1 MAHDPARV
9 TFRRVVLGDDTA
21 WDALY
26 EGRIIARVMRVP
38 SLGRAYSKSRMGT
51 RHIMV
56 WQSSV
61 ADVPGL
67 SDEDRRVVERELRR
81 RDKTKRQMTAAH
93 ILASYERANVQ
104 LPVVPAQQAA

>member
-1 MAHDPARV
+1 MADHPARV
-9 TFRRVVLGDDTA
+9 SFRRVVLGQDTA

-26 EGRIIARVMRVP
+26 EGCIIARVMRVP
-38 SLGRAYSKSRMGT
+38 SLGRAYSKSQMGT

-67 SDEDRRVVERELRR
+67 SDEERRSVQREIKG
-81 RDKTKRQMTAAH
+81 RDKTTRQMTAAH
-93 ILASYERANVQ
+93 ILSSYERANVQ
-104 LPVVPAQQAA
+104 LPAVRARRAP